1 MADLVV
7 IFGPGAVGKASVGQ
21 ALAEKTGYRLFHNHL
36 TTDPVAQL
44 LGWDHPQFQE
54 LTWDLRL
61 RLFRAALAEPLHPG
75 VIFTFVW
82 AFNVAEDGERIA
94 ELREL
99 FLSHGRRVRFVEL
112 SADLSTRLARE
123 GTPQRLQMKPAKRDV
138 EWARSYLEYAAS
150 NYQDQSLGQ
159 FPWPNDWL
167 LIDTEQHQPDQA
179 AERII
184 AQWPSLFNLAMAE

>member
-21 ALAEKTGYRLFHNHL
+21 ALAEKTGFRLFHNHL

-44 LGWDHPQFQE
+44 LGWDHPQFQD

-61 RLFRAALAEPLHPG
+61 RLFRVALAEPLHPG

-82 AFNVAEDGERIA
+82 AFNVAEDGERMA